1 MAKELKFIIS
11 AENKAKEE
19 IDKIK
24 RDVDG
29 LQDSVK
35 KMQPAFKTMAVVGAA
50 GFAAITGAITLSVKE
65 TIQME
70 AAQNRL
76 SHILRTATKATDE
89 QIQSLFIQAKA
100 LEGVGV
106 VSADSV
112 IQAQAQLATFDLQAE
127 SIERLIP
134 SILDYVVAEKGASA
148 STEDLKQLTN
158 GLAQALQGNF
168 ASLTKTGFVLDEAT
182 RELIAN
188 GTEAE
193 RTAALVEVLNS
204 TYMGF
209 NEAARNT
216 AEGGLV
222 VLKNEFNNLKQ
233 TIGGIFLPIVQELS
247 QALTPLLQNIAKWI
261 EQNPDLTK
269 KILLVAGALSG
280 LLLIIGTLGL
290 ILPSIIG
297 GFGAMITVLGFLISP
312 IGLVI
317 LAILGI
323 AAAVIYVIKNWENFK
338 EGLRGVWEV
347 IKDIFQ
353 RATDWIKNLIFY
365 MFGPAGILIKTIID
379 NWTGLKNFFS
389 EFWENV
395 KNVTGRA
402 IDWLMNKIQPF
413 IDAFDVVKSGISWV
427 GEKAGGAVSSA
438 WEWTKGLLG
447 GGQFGIDNVPRSGAY
462 YLHKGETVVP
472 PGHSVGGGI
481 TVNINGG
488 YYLSEMVAEEMG
500 NMIIKKLKQVI
511 KI

>member
-35 KMQPAFKTMAVVGAA
+35 KMQPAFKTMATVGAA
-50 GFAAITGAITLSVKE
+50 GFAAVTGAVVLSVKE
-65 TIQME
+65 TIKME
-70 AAQNRL
+70 SAQNRL
-76 SHILRTATKATDE
+76 SHILKTSRDATDE
-89 QIQSLFIQAKA
+89 QIQSLFKQAEA
-100 LEGVGV
+100 LEKVGV
-106 VSADSV
+106 ISKDSV
-112 IQAQAQLATFDLQAE
+112 IQAQAQLATFDLESE

-168 ASLTKTGFVLDEAT
+168 SSLTRTGFVLDEAT
-182 RELIAN
+182 KELIAN

-204 TYMGF
+204 TYEGF
-209 NEAARNT
+209 NESARNT
-216 AEGGLV
+216 AEGGLIV
-222 VLKNEFNNLKQ
+222 MKNEFSNLREV
-233 TIGGIFLPIVQELS
+233 IGEALIPMIQ
-247 QALTPLLQNIAKWI
+247 QITAALTPLITKATEWISENKELTKWI
-261 EQNPDLTK
+261 LLGVGAFSAL
-269 KILLVAGALSG
+269 LLVVGSLGMALPV
-280 LLLIIGTLGL
+280 IIA
-290 ILPSIIG
+290 
-297 GFGAMITVLGFLISP
+297 GFGFLLSP

-317 LAILGI
+317 VAILGI
-323 AAAVIYVIKNWENFK
+323 AAAIIYVIKNWENFK
-338 EGLRGVWEV
+338 EGIRGVWEV
-347 IKDIFQ
+347 IKSIFQ
-353 RATDWIKNLIFY
+353 GATDWIKNLIFY
-365 MFGPAGILIKTIID
+365 MFGPAGIIIKAIID
-379 NWTGLKNFFS
+379 NWTEVKNFFS

-395 KNVTGRA
+395 KDVTGKA
-402 IDWLMNKIQPF
+402 IEWLMNKIQPF

-427 GEKAGGAVSSA
+427 GEKTGGAVSSA